1 MYPFD
6 EDRIAGSYE
15 QAKQVYK
22 GFGVDTDKV
31 MQEFSTIPIS
41 LHCWQGDDVKGFENN
56 GDVASQN
63 LVTGYYPGA
72 PRDGRELREDI
83 ETAFSMSPCKP
94 RVNLHSIYA
103 EPSAPKGRN
112 SLTVEDFAGW
122 IDWAKANGYALDFN
136 ASFFTH
142 PMMVDG
148 FSLASRRKEVRE
160 YWIKAGQGARAIADA
175 IGRELG
181 TVCVNNIWVPD
192 GLKDIPANRL
202 RYREYLKDSLDRIF
216 ETAYDKKNMVDVLEG
231 KLFGIGTESFTV
243 GSHEFYLAY
252 AAQNGVG
259 VCMDT
264 GHYHPT
270 ETVVDK
276 LSSVALMIEDIMLH
290 ISRGIRWDSDHVL
303 IQSDELT
310 GLMQEVKR
318 GGYLNK
324 VHIGLDYFD
333 ASINR
338 VAAWTIGLRAA
349 GKALLTALLEPSHL
363 LEQAEEM
370 GDFTTRLALMEE
382 IKNLPVN
389 AVWDMVCLNAGV
401 AVNTG
406 WISQLK
412 KYEADIQMKR

>member
-1 MYPFD
+1 
-6 EDRIAGSYE
+6 
-15 QAKQVYK
+15 
-22 GFGVDTDKV
+22 
-31 MQEFSTIPIS
+31 
-41 LHCWQGDDVKGFENN
+41 
-56 GDVASQN
+56 
-63 LVTGYYPGA
+63 
-72 PRDGRELREDI
+72 
-83 ETAFSMSPCKP
+83 
-94 RVNLHSIYA
+94 
-103 EPSAPKGRN
+103 
-112 SLTVEDFAGW
+112 
-122 IDWAKANGYALDFN
+122 
-136 ASFFTH
+136 
-142 PMMVDG
+142 
-148 FSLASRRKEVRE
+148 
-160 YWIKAGQGARAIADA
+160 
-175 IGRELG
+175 
-181 TVCVNNIWVPD
+181 
-192 GLKDIPANRL
+192 
-202 RYREYLKDSLDRIF
+202 
-216 ETAYDKKNMVDVLEG
+216 
-231 KLFGIGTESFTV
+231 
-243 GSHEFYLAY
+243 
-252 AAQNGVG
+252 
-259 VCMDT
+259 MDT

-412 KYEADIQMKR
+412 KYEADIQM